1 MQDPLNKTIHQLT
14 TDAGNARAGAS
25 QNMSADATLD
35 AASASQGPTN
45 GGIRRPFI
53 ARGMS
58 DPMGEL
64 PVLNA
69 KYIVACAEL
78 HLAEKEIRKLAHFER
93 FVNLNVLWLN
103 NNALKK
109 VDNLDNQIRM
119 FELLVFNN
127 QITTLEGSLG
137 NMRFLTK
144 LMLHNNKLKDLDVQ
158 VEYLARLPFLQELT
172 LFGNSIAEERN
183 YRLKVI
189 CKCPSVKVLDR
200 HAVTEEER
208 FEANVLFAESSTSE
222 NVQPPSNLCSQQA
235 DAFRANIA
243 FGYKK
248 PGLGRGPDNPSS
260 AAASIHLTLEVGRPW
275 QSPMWHPAPWRPIYD
290 PEGMSENE
298 KDLIARVQRI
308 HRDEQRLEKQAKL
321 VERETIWMEKM
332 DAQQQLARSALARA
346 RSHAGDTAD
355 EAVEMAVTRVG
366 DLDLTM
372 QQLQRYMG
380 NWKGECTIRKDP
392 IGGYGVHVDGGKDRP
407 ALDDGVVIGVEGA
420 ALMAGL
426 LKCVRVVSVNGVACT
441 GKAEVDKLIKEAEP
455 AGIATLVLEA
465 VKPKESKAK
474 WSQTSTGAEK
484 KLMGYL
490 PDGAE
495 EGTEVQVWP
504 LPEKIDFEAQRQAG
518 DAPWERQPMLPEDG
532 GEVDNNRL
540 RMSVFGD
547 RFAKPA
553 DTGGEEGGEGDDGAG
568 EGGLAIDNAPAE
580 ELYEQAQALLVP
592 GGWEEIAEQGG
603 GWKERAAAAGA
614 KMEAADREEAFRL
627 ARLALRAENKVSSPG
642 TDYGGGVDDGDYGG
656 VETGMDATAS
666 TRRSMGASKPDYEP
680 DSEGFRTTTQLRK
693 TLLM

>member
-1 MQDPLNKTIHQLT
+1 VVAMQDPLHKTISKLT
-14 TDAGNARAGAS
+14 TDAGNGFAGAS
-25 QNMSADATLD
+25 QNMSAEATLD
-35 AASASQGPTN
+35 AASASTAS
-45 GGIRRPFI
+45 GGMRRPFI

-69 KYIVACAEL
+69 KYITDCSEL
-78 HLAEKEIRKLAHFER
+78 HLSNKEIRKLAHFER

-103 NNALKK
+103 NNMLKK
-109 VDNLDNQIRM
+109 IVNLDNQIRM
-119 FELLVFNN
+119 FELMVFNN
-127 QITTLEGSLG
+127 QITTLEGSLR

-144 LMLHNNKLKDLDVQ
+144 LLLHNNKLKDLDVQ
-158 VEYLARLPFLQELT
+158 VEYLARLPFLEELT

-200 HAVTEEER
+200 HAVTEAER

-235 DAFRANIA
+235 DAFRNNIA

-248 PGLGRGPDNPSS
+248 PGLGRGPDNPAS

-275 QSPMWHPAPWRPIYD
+275 QSPMWNPAPWRPIYD

-332 DAQQQLARSALARA
+332 DAQHQLARSALARA
-346 RSHAGDTAD
+346 RSYAGDTAD
-355 EAVEMAVTRVG
+355 EAVDMAMQRVG
-366 DLDLTM
+366 DLELTM
-372 QQLQRYMG
+372 QQLQRYMDG
-380 NWKGECTIRKDP
+380 WKGDCTIRKDP
-392 IGGYGVHVDGGKDRP
+392 IGGYGVHVDGGEKRP
-407 ALDDGVVIGVEGA
+407 AEDDGVVIDVEGA
-420 ALMAGL
+420 ALAAGL
-426 LKCVRVVSVNGVACT
+426 LKCVRVVSVNGVACA
-441 GKAEVDKLIKEAEP
+441 GKSEIDKLILEAEP
-455 AGIATLVLEA
+455 VGIATLGLVA

-490 PDGAE
+490 PEGAE

-504 LPEKIDFEAQRQAG
+504 LPEKIDYEAKRTAG
-518 DAPWERQPMLPEDG
+518 AAPWERQPILPEDG
-532 GEVDNNRL
+532 GEGDNNRL

-547 RFAKPA
+547 RFAKPTDA
-553 DTGGEEGGEGDDGAG
+553 AAEEGEEGAG
-568 EGGLAIDNAPAE
+568 EEEGVESGLAIDNASAE
-580 ELYEQAQALLVP
+580 ELYDQAQALLVP
-592 GGWEEIAEQGG
+592 GGWDEIAEQGG
-603 GWKERAAAAGA
+603 GWKERAAAAAA
-614 KMEAADREEAFRL
+614 KMDGADREEAFRL
-627 ARLALRAENKVSSPG
+627 ARLALRADTGGSPTEQEEEEEDGAGAETEAEVS
-642 TDYGGGVDDGDYGG
+642 
-656 VETGMDATAS
+656 MDATAS
-666 TRRSMGASKPDYEP
+666 TRRGAPSYLP
-680 DSEGFRTTTQLRK
+680 DSAGFRSTTQLRR
-693 TLLM
+693 TLVM